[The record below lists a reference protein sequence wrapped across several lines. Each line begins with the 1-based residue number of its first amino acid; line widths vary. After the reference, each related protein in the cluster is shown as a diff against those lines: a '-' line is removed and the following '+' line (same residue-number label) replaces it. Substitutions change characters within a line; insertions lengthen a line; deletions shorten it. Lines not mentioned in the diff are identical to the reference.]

1 MKVGAPV
8 GVFEVLCEMI
18 FIIRRCLQV
27 ITQLNQFVYFLCCIF
42 ITKKRKDAVFL
53 SPCLSP
59 LKVGG
64 PLKDGGSATDVQ
76 RKGQTVDSTTITI
89 LEDPSDEHL

>member
-1 MKVGAPV
+1 MIIFPYNQWSNLKEDMMELSWALFEIDSTPVGAPV

-42 ITKKRKDAVFL
+42 ITKIENWNNPEKAQFF
-53 SPCLSP
+53 
-59 LKVGG
+59 
-64 PLKDGGSATDVQ
+64 
-76 RKGQTVDSTTITI
+76 
-89 LEDPSDEHL
+89 

>member
-42 ITKKRKDAVFL
+42 ITK
-53 SPCLSP
+53 
-59 LKVGG
+59 
-64 PLKDGGSATDVQ
+64 
-76 RKGQTVDSTTITI
+76 I
-89 LEDPSDEHL
+89 EDRNNLDKAQFF